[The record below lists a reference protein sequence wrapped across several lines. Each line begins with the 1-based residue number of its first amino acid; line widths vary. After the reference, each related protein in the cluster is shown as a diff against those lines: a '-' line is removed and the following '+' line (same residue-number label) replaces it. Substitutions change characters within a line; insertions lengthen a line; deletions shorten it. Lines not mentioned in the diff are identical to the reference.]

1 MTMNISLEQAQAM
14 IERARTHAERI
25 GVPMNIAVVD
35 GGGHLIAFARMDRAI
50 RGLGWQAPWVLEF
63 DSNAETALHPG
74 NACTCSIE
82 DDLVV
87 PAR

>member
-1 MTMNISLEQAQAM
+1 
-14 IERARTHAERI
+14 
-25 GVPMNIAVVD
+25 
-35 GGGHLIAFARMDRAI
+35 MDRAI